1 MVEKEIKSLNK
12 EKRYKYGISSFTILL
27 IGILTFGIQV
37 FGYME
42 AELLNTYIDH
52 VLNLDYIFIG
62 IMVSFSA
69 IMGLTFLFVWGVVSD
84 NTRSKYG
91 RRRPFLFVG
100 GIISGISLIVFGF
113 SSSYLMVF
121 IIDVVII
128 GVASN
133 AYYSAQKV
141 LVPDLVEKEYRGRV
155 NGIVNMLGIFGY
167 LLPLILTFIANE
179 FYTIPDPDIPG
190 GLIITQRGHIILLSI
205 GGIILLICTLIGGIF
220 LKDNMTPSELPEK
233 KKFVEEIR
241 KTFNIEELK
250 KNNDFF
256 KLLIAQTIIWSGV
269 MVITPYVFNFILS
282 IGLKTL
288 ELAII
293 FGIAGSIGF
302 ISFPL
307 LGKLSDQIGRKKTL
321 AIVVSVTTPG
331 FVMIPFITEFNTNPN
346 IILLGIAFS
355 SVFIGTLALI
365 IPMNTWAQDLMPEGR
380 KGQFTGILNIR
391 DSLSQVI
398 GSLSAGILAT
408 AISGIAAR
416 PIAWIFLLIPFYFI
430 GSIPIL
436 MKVKETLTEEV

>member
-1 MVEKEIKSLNK
+1 MVKKEIKSLNK
-12 EKRYKYGISSFTILL
+12 ERRYKYDISPFTILL
-27 IGILTFGIQV
+27 IGIITFGIQV

-42 AELLNTYIDH
+42 AELLNTFIDH
-52 VLNLDYIFIG
+52 VLNLEYVFIG

-84 NTRSKYG
+84 NTRSKFG

-100 GIISGISLIVFGF
+100 GIICGISIIVFGF
-113 SSSYLMVF
+113 SSSYIMVF
-121 IIDVVII
+121 IIDVLII
-128 GVASN
+128 GIASN

-155 NGIVNMLGIFGY
+155 NGMVNMLGIFGY
-167 LLPLILTFIANE
+167 LLPLTLTFIANE

-190 GLIITQRGHIILLSI
+190 GLIITREGHIIMLSI
-205 GGIILLICTLIGGIF
+205 GGIILLICTGIGGIF
-220 LKDNMTPSELPEK
+220 LKDNISPSELPEK
-233 KKFVEEIR
+233 KKFIEEIR
-241 KTFNIEELK
+241 KTFNIKDLK
-250 KNNDFF
+250 KNYEFF

-269 MVITPYVFNFILS
+269 MVMTPYVFNFILS
-282 IGLKTL
+282 MGLKTL
-288 ELAII
+288 DLVII
-293 FGIAGSIGF
+293 FGIAGSIGL

-321 AIVVSVTTPG
+321 TTVVAVTTPG
-331 FVMIPFITEFNTNPN
+331 FAMIPFITEFSTSPN

-355 SVFIGTLALI
+355 SVFVGILALV

-408 AISGIAAR
+408 AISGITTR
-416 PIAWIFLLIPFYFI
+416 PIAWIFLLIPFYFL

-436 MKVKETLTEEV
+436 MRVKETLTEEV